1 MGRPKGR
8 KSIQSPEVAY
18 DPKPKVSRR
27 APSDLSVSKEIYTP
41 YQQLNH
47 RNSVLNMQFTYE
59 IRSDLYTLLSATWHW
74 NFQRLFITARHDCF
88 ILEIEKKKAKCHQ
101 IDFSHS
107 NGKCGAAVKCL
118 LSQNGPIKFY

>member
-88 ILEIEKKKAKCHQ
+88 ILEIEKKK
-101 IDFSHS
+101 
-107 NGKCGAAVKCL
+107 
-118 LSQNGPIKFY
+118 QNAIKLTFHIQTGSVEQQ